1 MTSSDFCHHTIILR
15 DTVSYGTALTLT
27 LLSPVWKAFTST
39 RNQMTDTSRNPLQSC
54 LVFQSILDLAC
65 VASVSVWFR
74 SKERPWNGILGFG
87 RARNETGAKKM
98 KVGVA
103 GEERRKRL
111 QTNLSILKT
120 CVRQRTQRL
129 IGSASRTM
137 LTCVDQRFV
146 SYWEDGMVRDTYINF
161 QWLLFI
167 LVGKTCPPI
176 QGHFLWPLLQ
186 RKALLATK

>member
-27 LLSPVWKAFTST
+27 LLSPVWKALTST

-87 RARNETGAKKM
+87 RARNETRAKKM
-98 KVGVA
+98 KVGGA
-103 GEERRKRL
+103 GEEGRKRL

-120 CVRQRTQRL
+120 CVRQRTRCL
-129 IGSASRTM
+129 IGSASQTM

-167 LVGKTCPPI
+167 LVGKICPPM
-176 QGHFLWPLLQ
+176 QEHFLWPLLK